1 MNLFLRF
8 PARRIGAVLSLVAI
22 IPCAF
27 PALQAATAA
36 DEKLHEELRQLKAAY
51 EKAVNTGDFAPLE
64 SLFAP
69 DTTGVVVDNRPFKS
83 FAELKAIDERFRA
96 DFPGLVYRV
105 TLKPELSQLYG
116 DIAVAHGTADEY
128 VKTSAGEFTYT
139 SSFTAVMRR
148 TDAGWKL
155 IRSQVTMDPFRNSVV
170 QHFLSR
176 TKTYFGLGGLALGA
190 IAGFLIGRA
199 SGRKAIASTRAATT
213 A

>member
-1 MNLFLRF
+1 MNPFRPFL
-8 PARRIGAVLSLVAI
+8 ARRIVAVFSMTVI
-22 IPCAF
+22 
-27 PALQAATAA
+27 ALHAPTPSE
-36 DEKLHEELRQLKAAY
+36 EKLHEELRLLKTAY
-51 EKAVNTGDFAPLE
+51 EKAVNIGDFTPLE
-64 SLFAP
+64 TLFSP

-116 DIAVAHGTADEY
+116 DLAVSHGTADEY

-139 SSFTAVMRR
+139 SSFTAVLRR
-148 TDAGWKL
+148 TEAGWKL

-190 IAGFLIGRA
+190 IAGYFIGRA
-199 SGRKAIASTRAATT
+199 AGRKTVAPTRPATT